1 MHVLMTADTV
11 GGVWTY
17 TRELVTQLSGRG
29 VEVTLVSFGQIPS
42 AEQADWIHG
51 LKDVSFYPTAFRLE
65 WMQDSQRDLEE
76 SAEFLRAL
84 ISETK
89 PDLLHSN
96 QFYYGAIACH
106 LPRLVVAH
114 SDVVSWWVSVHG
126 AEPPESEWI
135 KQYRANVYRGLSG
148 ADAVVAPSRWML
160 EQICEHYL
168 EPKQGSVVYNGRDP
182 ALFVPCVA
190 KQDYAVSIGRLWDA
204 GKQVSLLLG
213 DDLPIDTVL
222 IGSERSPDATGNTV
236 LLPRPASRLKME
248 GFSSEAQIR
257 QIFARAS
264 IYLATSRYE
273 PFGLAPLEAALSRC
287 ALLVNDIP
295 SFRELWGEDAIYFQ
309 QNNSRSLINEI
320 QQLASNS
327 ARRAEYADRALDRAR
342 TKFTSERMA
351 DDYLK
356 LYRNLVRAEV
366 AAA

>member
-1 MHVLMTADTV
+1 
-11 GGVWTY
+11 
-17 TRELVTQLSGRG
+17 
-29 VEVTLVSFGQIPS
+29 
-42 AEQADWIHG
+42 
-51 LKDVSFYPTAFRLE
+51 
-65 WMQDSQRDLEE
+65 
-76 SAEFLRAL
+76 
-84 ISETK
+84 
-89 PDLLHSN
+89 
-96 QFYYGAIACH
+96 
-106 LPRLVVAH
+106 
-114 SDVVSWWVSVHG
+114 
-126 AEPPESEWI
+126 
-135 KQYRANVYRGLSG
+135 
-148 ADAVVAPSRWML
+148 ML